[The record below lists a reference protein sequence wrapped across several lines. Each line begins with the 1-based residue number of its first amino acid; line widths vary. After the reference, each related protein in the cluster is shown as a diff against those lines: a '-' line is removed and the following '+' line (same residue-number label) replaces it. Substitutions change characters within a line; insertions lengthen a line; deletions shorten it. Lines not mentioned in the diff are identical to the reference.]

1 VHNNYIEH
9 TNNLELK
16 MNTRKKIASLFVT
29 ATACFVLH
37 TVVAAKTTTNAQ
49 TTATSQQ
56 VAQQTAK

>member
-1 VHNNYIEH
+1 
-9 TNNLELK
+9 